1 MTAWGG
7 WEKEREK
14 RRDESPAETN
24 SARGGRTEVG
34 GVRDERRWMSAE
46 GVERDGGEEMWGD
59 VSSADGLRE
68 HRSKFHAV
76 MSPQM
81 QEM

>member
-1 MTAWGG
+1 M
-7 WEKEREK
+7 
-14 RRDESPAETN
+14 RDEL
-24 SARGGRTEVG
+24 
-34 GVRDERRWMSAE
+34 RWMSAE